1 MMPRPH
7 REILVPRLRN
17 ALLTLALAAP
27 CLAASQPTAVEGDAP
42 PALAQPRAA
51 EADAPRPP
59 PPSAA
64 ASPEAPPRAEPPG
77 TPWWR
82 NLRLSA
88 YLGTS
93 WAYGT
98 TYGNLGVGVGY
109 MIALGLTP
117 TVEVGV
123 WFGGSPSVTTL
134 KPGLDWYVPLP
145 GQIRPYL
152 GAYWAQW
159 FVGGGNPD
167 QGAYGFRG
175 GLSFARMGPASL
187 TFGIAYEHAYSGCT
201 SGCSYWFPQV
211 GAGFS
216 L

>member
-1 MMPRPH
+1 MAAIR
-7 REILVPRLRN
+7 IAVVAL
-17 ALLTLALAAP
+17 ALLLPALGTAQRPPAD
-27 CLAASQPTAVEGDAP
+27 ADASQGSPP
-42 PALAQPRAA
+42 PALPA
-51 EADAPRPP
+51 P

-64 ASPEAPPRAEPPG
+64 VAAPPPAPAAPPPRTEPPAA
-77 TPWWR
+77 PWWR

-98 TYGNLGVGVGY
+98 TYGNLGIGVGY
-109 MIALGLTP
+109 MVALGLTP
-117 TVEVGV
+117 TVEVGF

-145 GQIRPYL
+145 GPLRPYL

-159 FVGGGNPD
+159 FLGGGYPD
-167 QGAYGFRG
+167 QSAYGFRG
-175 GLSFARMGPASL
+175 GLAFAQAGPASF
-187 TFGIAYEHAYSGCT
+187 TFGVAYESAYAGCT

-211 GAGFS
+211 GAAFS